1 MNKICFIILIALII
15 SSCKSQKDFDK
26 NSNSGKIMS
35 LTDCLPDAKCTLQI
49 TKDMGVIIKK
59 DEIGKLNL
67 LFESKPNTT
76 AYHYIMSENHDQQ
89 YMDAGYREE
98 IAFELPSNF
107 KNGTISGK
115 QLVESGALFGVFCY
129 CKGKAGYYAI
139 TGGTI
144 TKSADSITVELPSIV
159 EGQKLRSVSFKSF

>member
-1 MNKICFIILIALII
+1 MNKIYFLILIASTI

-26 NSNSGKIMS
+26 NSNSGKTIS
-35 LTDCLPDAKCTLQI
+35 LTDCLPDAKCTLQV
-49 TKDMGVIIKK
+49 TADMGVIIKK
-59 DEIGKLNL
+59 DEIGNLNL
-67 LFESKPNTT
+67 IFEPKPNTT

-98 IAFELPSNF
+98 IAFELPSDF

-115 QLVESGALFGVFCY
+115 QLIDSGALFGVFCY

-139 TGGTI
+139 RGGTI
-144 TKSADSITVELPSIV
+144 TKSADSITVEVPSIV
-159 EGQKLRSVSFKSF
+159 EGQKLRSITFKSF